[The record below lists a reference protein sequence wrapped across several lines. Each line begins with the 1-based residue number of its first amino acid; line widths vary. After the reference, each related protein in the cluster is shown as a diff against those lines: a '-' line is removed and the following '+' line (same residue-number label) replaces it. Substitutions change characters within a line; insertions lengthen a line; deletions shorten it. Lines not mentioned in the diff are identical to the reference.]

1 MCKQTSLETA
11 IFQLIINEDC
21 KSLQQMQ
28 IFKIGPNFVLKK
40 ILTASMFQVTARP
53 PPWPRP
59 TAARAPGRAESSS
72 SSWPGSMCSQH
83 GNPVTW
89 ASAHEL
95 WKYFIKS
102 KPNDFSH
109 KHYFNTSKPKTK
121 IISLW
126 IVDKCII
133 YTRKNFTICF
143 LHTIKAS

>member
-1 MCKQTSLETA
+1 MCKQTFLETA

-59 TAARAPGRAESSS
+59 TAARAPGQAESSS

-126 IVDKCII
+126 IVDKFII
-133 YTRKNFTICF
+133 YTRKNFSICF